1 MVVLDSS
8 FLVAYHN
15 TRDVHHAAA
24 ARAMVQLL
32 GGAWGQ
38 VLLLEYVFLEVV
50 TVLLLR
56 RGPETAFAIADTLL
70 GAREVR
76 FVPCSDLF
84 LDALSRFRDQKHGR
98 LSFVDAAIAVV
109 ARRDTGYVLTFDTGF
124 NAVEGLR
131 VIP

>member
-15 TRDVHHAAA
+15 TRDAHHAAA

-32 GGAWGQ
+32 GGAWGR

-56 RGPETAFAIADTLL
+56 RGPETAFAVADTLL
-70 GAREVR
+70 SAREAH
-76 FVPCSDLF
+76 FVSCSDLF
-84 LDALSRFRDQKHGR
+84 LDALTLFRDQKHGR
-98 LSFVDAAIAVV
+98 LSFVDATIAVV
-109 ARRDTGYVLTFDTGF
+109 AQRDAAYVLTFDTDF
-124 NAVEGLR
+124 RAVEGIR